1 MILNLYSLNKMYA
14 VNATTSSALLSIQCD
29 VNKFHTNRR
38 FMKPITTTTTTCSTP
53 QSSKFRPT
61 FKVNK
66 NNDRLSVAEK
76 MNARLAMLGYV
87 CGSIT
92 EYTSGENYIEQFKD
106 NYLLV
111 LATTLLIGY
120 STIVTKD
127 VAVDNEEKPF
137 TSNIELLNGR
147 MVMIGMLFKF
157 IYDGS
162 MYFQ

>member
-1 MILNLYSLNKMYA
+1 MYA
-14 VNATTSSALLSIQCD
+14 VITNAAIASSALLSIQND

-38 FMKPITTTTTTCSTP
+38 FMNPITTTITTCSTP

-66 NNDRLSVAEK
+66 NNDRWNVAEK

-92 EYTSGENYIEQFKD
+92 EYTSGENYIEQFKE

-120 STIVTKD
+120 STLITKD
-127 VAVDNEEKPF
+127 VAVNNEEKPF

-147 MVMIGMLFKF
+147 MVMMGVLFKF

-162 MYFQ
+162 VYFQ

>member
-1 MILNLYSLNKMYA
+1 MYA
-14 VNATTSSALLSIQCD
+14 VITNAAIASSSLLSIQND

-38 FMKPITTTTTTCSTP
+38 FMNPITTCSTS

-66 NNDRLSVAEK
+66 NNDRWNVAEK

-92 EYTSGENYIEQFKD
+92 EYTSGENYIEQFKE

-111 LATTLLIGY
+111 LATTMLIGY
-120 STIVTKD
+120 STLITKD
-127 VAVDNEEKPF
+127 VAVNNEEKPF

-147 MVMIGMLFKF
+147 MVMMGVLFKF

-162 MYFQ
+162 VYFQ

>member
-1 MILNLYSLNKMYA
+1 MYA
-14 VNATTSSALLSIQCD
+14 VITNSATSSSALLSIQYD
-29 VNKFHTNRR
+29 VNKFRTNRR
-38 FMKPITTTTTTCSTP
+38 FKKPVTTTTTTCSTP

-66 NNDRLSVAEK
+66 NNDRWSIAEK

-111 LATTLLIGY
+111 FATTLLIGY
-120 STIVTKD
+120 STLITKD
-127 VAVDNEEKPF
+127 IAVNNEEKPF

-147 MVMIGMLFKF
+147 MVMMGVLFKF

-162 MYFQ
+162 VYFQ